1 MSEKF
6 LEFVHL
12 LKMKIV
18 PKEEKSKYSG
28 KPFPE

>member
-1 MSEKF
+1 MSVKF